1 MKIKFIKKNEFCFK
15 TDKLPLNHYLGE
27 FNGEHFS
34 LLGDLNNNIL
44 LTSTSDPCYIKQFDI
59 TPFFKTIVFPQVLLE
74 GKISKWKYAKDYMK
88 IIPKYAKSFINDLG
102 LNVVGCN
109 NNSVYTNIIM
119 ATLVDLPEGKTVH
132 LGRVS
137 LMNTVD
143 NKYKFAGVDTA
154 TLTIDLVQAIMD
166 FVNGGPYDPK
176 KELEETQKDIKE
188 EN

>member
-1 MKIKFIKKNEFCFK
+1 MKIKLIKKNEFCFK

-27 FNGEHFS
+27 FNGEQFS

-74 GKISKWKYAKDYMK
+74 GKISKWKYAKEYMR
-88 IIPKYAKSFINDLG
+88 IIPRYAKSFINDLG
-102 LNVVGCN
+102 LNVVGVSN
-109 NNSVYTNIIM
+109 GSVYTNIIL
-119 ATLVDLPEGKTVH
+119 ATLVDLPDGKTLH

-137 LMNTVD
+137 LMNMGD
-143 NKYKFAGVDTA
+143 NKYAFAGIDMV
-154 TLTIDLVQAIMD
+154 TLSIDLVQAIMD
-166 FVNGGPYDPK
+166 FVNGGKYDPK
-176 KELEETQKDIKE
+176 KELEDAQKDIKE